1 MDGDGVSLSLSEF
14 RSRIVSLDAGLLI
27 FSKGLLSDA
36 SSMREA
42 ILCPVLGD
50 PDRDLRS
57 WAMYCENDPVG
68 IEVE

>member
-1 MDGDGVSLSLSEF
+1 MDGEGVSLSLSEF
-14 RSRIVSLDAGLLI
+14 RSRTVSLEAGLLI

-36 SSMREA
+36 NSMREA

-57 WAMYCENDPVG
+57 
-68 IEVE
+68 